1 LEIEWS
7 DTKSV
12 TAHCDV
18 REDTKMLQLIELY
31 KKRAY
36 LCDKVA
42 ACNWTIAA
50 YATLSCDLV
59 AHSHNKIARENC
71 RCDIGLRAWAESL
84 SFLI

>member
-1 LEIEWS
+1 M
-7 DTKSV
+7 

-71 RCDIGLRAWAESL
+71 RCDIGFRTPRSKRLYEHN
-84 SFLI
+84 